1 MINEMKILLR
11 YLMVPAALLISCL
24 FVSSCEN
31 DIKEVNDLLSKQ
43 TGIEEA
49 VDVTSFMSQQGKV
62 KAKLRSPYM
71 LRYQADSPYVE
82 FPRTLH
88 VDFYDDSTKVE
99 STVDALYAR
108 YREFESKV
116 LLKDSVV
123 VINIQKGDTLKTN
136 ELWWDQTTEEF
147 FTDKPVRIYQ
157 SDKTIFGQGLR
168 AKQDFSSYDI
178 FNITGIVLTKGNE
191 LE

>member
-1 MINEMKILLR
+1 MNFSLR
-11 YLMVPAALLISCL
+11 YAFIPAALLISCL

-31 DIKEVNDLLSKQ
+31 DIKEVNNLLSKQ

-49 VDVTSFMSQQGKV
+49 VDVTSYMSQQGKV

-108 YREFESKV
+108 YREYESKV

-157 SDKTIFGQGLR
+157 SDKTIFGKGLR

-191 LE
+191 LD